1 MDKVNEL
8 VNTELVSVLVLSFR
22 SSGTIVE
29 TLQSIYNQTYKNI
42 ELVISD
48 DASDDNTVEIIEQW
62 VAKCGERFKRV
73 EVIVSKENTG
83 TSKNMN
89 RGVDACRGEWIKP
102 IAADD
107 LLSPECVQKYME
119 KVHQDKGQIQIYQAD
134 EEVIDENS
142 IVTGYMTNESQRMR
156 KLADMKTAE
165 EQYQYF
171 LFNDIKVSPTMLFS
185 RKAFYEVGMCDERIR
200 NIEDYP
206 LKLRFLR
213 NGFRMGYLKCSVVQY
228 RVHNSISHR
237 KNEVCPINHVK
248 QRRVLKELC
257 CYPYIPKSN
266 IFYWSSEILERFQE
280 NVIIHIFRNKPG
292 FLVKCFMKV
301 MSYLIPRQWERRMTA
316 WKEKR

>member
-62 VAKCGERFKRV
+62 VAKYRDRFKRV
-73 EVIVSKENTG
+73 EVITSKENTG
-83 TSKNMN
+83 TSKNLN
-89 RGVDACRGEWIKP
+89 RGVKVCRGEWIKP

-107 LLSPECVQKYME
+107 LLLPECVQKYMK
-119 KVHQDKGQIQIYQAD
+119 KVQQDKGKIQIYQAD

-142 IVTGYMTNESQRMR
+142 KVTGYMTNESQRMR
-156 KLADMKTAE
+156 KLADMETVE

-171 LFNDIKVSPTMLFS
+171 LFNDIKVSPTMFFS
-185 RKAFYEVGMCDERIR
+185 KKAFYEIGMCDERIR

-213 NGFRMGYLKCSVVQY
+213 NGFRMGYLDGCIVQY

-237 KNEVCPINHVK
+237 KNEVYPINHVK

-257 CYPYIPKSN
+257 CYPYIPKTN
-266 IFYWSSEILERFQE
+266 ISYWSSEILERFQE
-280 NVIIHIFRNKPG
+280 NVIIYVFRNKPG
-292 FLVKCFMKV
+292 FFVKCFMKA